1 MTSETYAQ
9 TGRGTTKEAG
19 QRAPEGTG
27 RVFPCDQCG
36 ADLTFHIGTQRLKC
50 PRCDFEKVI
59 EVAGEP
65 PVVEQDLKKQLS
77 RLADKRRNEQAA
89 PVGTQEVSCE
99 SCGAT
104 IVFNGTLTSKECDYC
119 GAPRQRGGVHQATS
133 RVPVDGVLPFLVEQK
148 AAGGNLGK
156 WVKSRWFAPNE
167 FVRRGVDG
175 ALSGIYLPYWTFD
188 AMTQSWYSGQRGE
201 HYWVTTGSGQNQKR
215 EMRTRW
221 HPASGSFQR
230 FFDDVMV
237 CATQG
242 LPRQQVLD
250 LEPWPMD
257 RVIPYTQQVLA
268 GYLAHTYE
276 VELPEGFD
284 DAKRRME
291 EALRD
296 ETRRRIGGDTQRIDH
311 IRTKYDALTFKH
323 LLLPVWMMTYRY
335 HGKPYRVMV
344 NACTGE
350 VQGERPYSAIKI
362 GIAVVAGILVLALLI
377 YFFGGERQ

>member
-1 MTSETYAQ
+1 MSDSFAPS
-9 TGRGTTKEAG
+9 GRGSTNTAG
-19 QRAPEGTG
+19 QKAPETTG

-36 ADLTFHIGTQRLKC
+36 ADLVFNIGTQRLKC
-50 PRCDFEKVI
+50 TRCGFEKVI
-59 EVAGEP
+59 DLAGEP
-65 PVVEQDLKKQLS
+65 PVVEQDLKSQLA
-77 RLADKRRNEQAA
+77 RLAQQRTQAQAA
-89 PVGTQEVSCE
+89 PVASQEVTCE

-119 GAPRQRGGVHQATS
+119 GAPRQLGGVHQATT

-148 AAGGNLGK
+148 MAGGNLAG

-175 ALSGIYLPYWTFD
+175 RLAGIYLPYWTFD
-188 AMTQSWYSGQRGE
+188 AMTHTWYSGQRGE
-201 HYWVTTGSGQNQKR
+201 HYYVTTGSGKNQRR

-221 HPASGSFQR
+221 YAASGNFQR
-230 FFDDVMV
+230 FFDDVLV
-237 CATQG
+237 CATKG
-242 LPRQQVLD
+242 LPQKQVLD

-257 RVIPYTQQVLA
+257 RILPYTQQVLA

-276 VELPEGFD
+276 VELPKGFD
-284 DAKRRME
+284 DAKARME
-291 EALRD
+291 ADLRN
-296 ETRRRIGGDTQRIDH
+296 ETKRRIGGDTQRIDSM
-311 IRTKYDALTFKH
+311 RTKYDALTFKL

-335 HGKPYRVMV
+335 GGKPYRVMV

-362 GIAVVAGILVLALLI
+362 TLAVIAGIILAVVLYAI
-377 YFFGGERQ
+377 FGGRER